1 MTVSEG
7 DDFML
12 NTRLVSDLENY
23 SDISKKV
30 DESDSMKSAYML
42 FDKLKK
48 AEDLA
53 EKEGW
58 IDADEI
64 EKELVV

>member
-1 MTVSEG
+1 M
-7 DDFML
+7 
-12 NTRLVSDLENY
+12 ENY

>member
-1 MTVSEG
+1 
-7 DDFML
+7 ML
-12 NTRLVSDLENY
+12 NTRRVSDLENY

>member
-1 MTVSEG
+1 
-7 DDFML
+7 ML
-12 NTRLVSDLENY
+12 NTRPVSDLENY

>member
-1 MTVSEG
+1 
-7 DDFML
+7 ML

>member
-1 MTVSEG
+1 
-7 DDFML
+7 ML
-12 NTRLVSDLENY
+12 NTKLVSDLEDY

>member
-1 MTVSEG
+1 
-7 DDFML
+7 ML

-30 DESDSMKSAYML
+30 DESDSMKSAFML
-42 FDKLKK
+42 FDKLKM

>member
-1 MTVSEG
+1 
-7 DDFML
+7 ML

-48 AEDLA
+48 AEELA